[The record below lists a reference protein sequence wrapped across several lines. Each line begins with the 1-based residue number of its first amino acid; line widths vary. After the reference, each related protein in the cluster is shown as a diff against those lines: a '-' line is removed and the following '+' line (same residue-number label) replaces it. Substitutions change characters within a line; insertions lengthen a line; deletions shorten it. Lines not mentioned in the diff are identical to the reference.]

1 MSDKRTVLIA
11 DDEFKI
17 RALLGEI
24 LKNAGFNVIE
34 AKDGGEALALFNNNK
49 DAIDLA
55 IIDLMMPVYDGYA
68 VCKKI
73 KEIKPELPA
82 IMLTARS
89 EELDERLAFE
99 VGADDF
105 VSKPI
110 KPSALIARIERR
122 LQMGKKITDEINV
135 NGIVVNAL
143 THKVLVDGEPIQLS
157 PTEYNLLVYLMQN
170 TSKVISR
177 EKLLY
182 DVWGSDY
189 VGTLRT
195 VDVHMAR
202 LRVKLG
208 SKSNML
214 LAERG
219 FGYKFEVINN

>member
-1 MSDKRTVLIA
+1 
-11 DDEFKI
+11 
-17 RALLGEI
+17 
-24 LKNAGFNVIE
+24 
-34 AKDGGEALALFNNNK
+34 
-49 DAIDLA
+49 
-55 IIDLMMPVYDGYA
+55 
-68 VCKKI
+68 
-73 KEIKPELPA
+73 
-82 IMLTARS
+82 MLTARS